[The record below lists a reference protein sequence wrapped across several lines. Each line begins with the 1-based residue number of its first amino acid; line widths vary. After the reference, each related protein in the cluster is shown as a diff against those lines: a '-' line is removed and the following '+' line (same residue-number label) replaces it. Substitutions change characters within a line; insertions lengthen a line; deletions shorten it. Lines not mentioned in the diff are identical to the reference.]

1 MHHHGI
7 RAHHMSVAILICL
20 VLLVGFGVAILPAM
34 RADRADEYHLLHGP
48 DSRCVEC
55 EGK

>member
-1 MHHHGI
+1 
-7 RAHHMSVAILICL
+7 MSWAILLCL

-34 RADRADEYHLLHGP
+34 RSDRMAEYHLMHGP
-48 DSRCVEC
+48 NDGCVEC